1 MQKIIITPC
10 VVVLKKDSRKRSIVE
25 VDILHIVVGVG
36 DTNTRLSALV
46 ILVIL

>member
-25 VDILHIVVGVG
+25 VDILHIVLGVG
-36 DTNTRLSALV
+36 DYNTRLSLV
-46 ILVIL
+46 IL